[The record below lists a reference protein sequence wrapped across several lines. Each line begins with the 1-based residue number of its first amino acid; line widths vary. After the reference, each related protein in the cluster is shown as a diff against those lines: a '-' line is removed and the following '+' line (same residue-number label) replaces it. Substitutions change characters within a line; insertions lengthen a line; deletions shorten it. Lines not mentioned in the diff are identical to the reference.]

1 MTAYE
6 IYLLVRENLGIGAL
20 VLIVVMSL
28 MEFTKIKINPWSAI
42 VNKFNKELRE
52 KIDGQGEQISDLTDK
67 INDVQ
72 KEVNENAAMSSRYRI
87 LRFDDEIRHGVLH
100 TKEHYD
106 QIVVDID
113 IYEKFCKRN
122 PEFRNNLAHMAIA
135 NIKHKYDVHN
145 LDNSFL

>member
-1 MTAYE
+1 MTFNDIA
-6 IYLLVRENLGIGAL
+6 LLISDNGGIIAVGA
-20 VLIVVMSL
+20 VVVMSL
-28 MEFTKIKINPWSAI
+28 VEVSPIKINPWSAI
-42 VNKFNKELRE
+42 GNIFNKELRE

-106 QIVVDID
+106 QIIVDID
-113 IYEKFCKRN
+113 IYEKFCNRN

>member
-1 MTAYE
+1 M
-6 IYLLVRENLGIGAL
+6 
-20 VLIVVMSL
+20 
-28 MEFTKIKINPWSAI
+28 
-42 VNKFNKELRE
+42 
-52 KIDGQGEQISDLTDK
+52 TDK

-135 NIKHKYDVHN
+135 NIKHKYDLHN